1 MIDPTTLATI
11 MQAVGQSAPAA
22 AAATSTGIPPMP
34 VSAISQAPAQLA
46 AMQSGG
52 VNNIGSTLASMGA
65 TPPAPPA
72 SATPPAS
79 AKTGGLKSMMSG
91 FEERLEKVNSEIPAH
106 HALMQS
112 GAQYVP
118 LEAPRTTPYATTAS
132 GLFDMLQNMY
142 GA

>member
-1 MIDPTTLATI
+1 MIDPTTLAMI
-11 MQAVGQSAPAA
+11 MQAVGQSAPA

-65 TPPAPPA
+65 TPSA
-72 SATPPAS
+72 SATPPAP
-79 AKTGGLKSMMSG
+79 AKAGGLKSMMSG
-91 FEERLEKVNSEIPAH
+91 FEERLEKVNSEMPAH
-106 HALMQS
+106 HTLMQS